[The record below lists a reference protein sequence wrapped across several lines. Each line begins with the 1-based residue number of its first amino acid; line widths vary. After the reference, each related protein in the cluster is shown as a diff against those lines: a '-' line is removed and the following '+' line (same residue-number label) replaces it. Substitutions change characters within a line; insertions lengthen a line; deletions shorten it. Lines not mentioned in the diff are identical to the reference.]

1 MKIYRLFVILFV
13 LTIIGCSSSGPDWED
28 GESNSSLSQ
37 IDISKTEISEASSE
51 TESVPEE
58 SDSQKEESASPE
70 PTDEEFVSMASLWNC
85 QEIDAGAGRIK
96 TEWPISEDMGW
107 IPSRVSTV

>member
-1 MKIYRLFVILFV
+1 MKVVTEHADNEGEAMKIYRLFVILFV
-13 LTIIGCSSSGPDWED
+13 LTIIGCSSGGPDWED

-58 SDSQKEESASPE
+58 S
-70 PTDEEFVSMASLWNC
+70 VSRKKRAHRRNRRMRSL
-85 QEIDAGAGRIK
+85 
-96 TEWPISEDMGW
+96 
-107 IPSRVSTV
+107 